1 MIFDARSEI
10 ERSMINATAMMDAAR
25 RNQIGQPAACRI
37 ANNRFPYSFSV
48 CAATVR
54 QTAAPDQVNAL
65 QQMRASRRLA
75 TPGCSAICDI
85 HKKLWTSLWIISV

>member
-1 MIFDARSEI
+1 MIFEARSEI
-10 ERSMINATAMMDAAR
+10 ERSMINATAMMDVAR

-48 CAATVR
+48 CAATLR
-54 QTAAPDQVNAL
+54 QTAAPDQVNAP
-65 QQMRASRRLA
+65 QQTRLASRSA
-75 TPGCSAICDI
+75 TPGCSAFRDI